1 MEKIKIKLLSDD
13 AIMPK
18 KATAGSIA
26 YDVFAPE
33 DTIVYKGRNVI
44 PLDFAIELPS
54 ANFEAKIEPR
64 SGFSAKG
71 IEGYSYHKIQETVID
86 GHLVSGLGV
95 RDVPCLAMKPG
106 RYDADVIVGKIDSDY
121 RGVVGVIIVNRD
133 NRNFMVK
140 KGTRIAQMTIYETP
154 ATEFVLTEELTA
166 TDRKGGFGST
176 GTNDKQ

>member
-64 SGFSAKG
+64 SGFSSKG

-95 RDVPCLAMKPG
+95 R
-106 RYDADVIVGKIDSDY
+106 VGNENFRIDGCVD
-121 RGVVGVIIVNRD
+121 G
-133 NRNFMVK
+133 
-140 KGTRIAQMTIYETP
+140 MTIEAVLRAVSGYSFIMQRDCCYE
-154 ATEFVLTEELTA
+154 
-166 TDRKGGFGST
+166 
-176 GTNDKQ
+176 